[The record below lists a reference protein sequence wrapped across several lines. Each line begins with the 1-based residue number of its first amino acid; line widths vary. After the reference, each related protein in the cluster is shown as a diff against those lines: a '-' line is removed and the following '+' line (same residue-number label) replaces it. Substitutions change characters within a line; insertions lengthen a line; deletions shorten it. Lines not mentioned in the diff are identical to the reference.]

1 MKEILLTVL
10 CLAISLFAGTFKD
23 KRDGQVYK
31 TVKIG
36 NQIWMAQN
44 LNYAVDN
51 GFGSWCYDNEYK
63 HCKKYG
69 RLYTYRTAMN
79 ACPAGWHLPSNSE
92 WQELVDYAGG
102 EKGASYAL
110 RSKSFEGN
118 DVYGFNILLGG
129 SYEDTPWDGAGSK
142 KFEFMSEW
150 TVFITSSQ
158 SSYTFSRLIPRVM
171 TSENISS
178 TTGSSV
184 RCLKDY

>member
-1 MKEILLTVL
+1 MKKVLLSVL
-10 CLAISLFAGTFKD
+10 CIAISLFAGSFKD

-36 NQIWMAQN
+36 NQVWMAQN
-44 LNYAVDN
+44 LNYAIDN

-92 WQELVDYAGG
+92 WQELIDYAGG
-102 EKGASYAL
+102 EMGASTAL
-110 RSKSFEGN
+110 RSKKFEGN

-129 SYEDTPWDGAGSK
+129 SYEVLDWDK
-142 KFEFMSEW
+142 KENKFEFLSEW
-150 TVFITSSQ
+150 TVFLTSSQ
-158 SSYTFSRLIPRVM
+158 SNYTFSRLIPRVM
-171 TSENISS
+171 TGGRG
-178 TTGSSV
+178 TMGASV

>member
-1 MKEILLTVL
+1 MKKVLLSVL
-10 CLAISLFAGTFKD
+10 CIAISLFAGSFKD

-36 NQIWMAQN
+36 NQVWMAQN
-44 LNYAVDN
+44 LNYAIDN

-92 WQELVDYAGG
+92 WQELIDYASG
-102 EKGASYAL
+102 EKGASYTL
-110 RSKSFEGN
+110 RSKNSEGN

-129 SYEDTPWDGAGSK
+129 SYNSLDWDK
-142 KFEFMSEW
+142 KENKFEFMSEW

-158 SSYTFSRLIPRVM
+158 STYTFSRLIPRVM
-171 TSENISS
+171 TSGKNDLSV
-178 TTGSSV
+178 GASV